1 MIVIKKRIGIPR
13 SLLYYKYFPLW
24 KTFLE
29 ELGVEI
35 VLSDRTN
42 SKIIDIGG
50 RYAIDEICIP
60 LKLYYGHV
68 LNLLEKNIDYLFVP
82 RYVSTTIGTY
92 FCPKFLGLPDMVRG
106 TIDNLPPIIEFEVN
120 MQKRPMYLSAYK
132 LGKVLHK
139 STWQIKKA
147 YEKAIKD
154 YKYFR
159 QLMVDGLSFKKALNV
174 LNSKNRNFKPKKKII
189 DYVAKIAII
198 GHGYN
203 VHDSFI
209 NMNLINKLNKMKVNV
224 VTLEN
229 LPLEIFKNQTVITNT
244 LENYWGNEEEIL
256 SAVNY
261 LFETKDID
269 GIIFICSFCCGPDS
283 LIDEI
288 MARDAKKLKIPYIGL
303 VLDEHSGQA
312 GVITR
317 VEAFVDMIV
326 RKKNNIRIIYKKP
339 TMPIGIINKSEKEVG
354 AEF

>member
-159 QLMVDGLSFKKALNV
+159 QLMVDGLSFKKALI
-174 LNSKNRNFKPKKKII
+174 LNYIVASAIFLGTVAGEFIKIDPLI
-189 DYVAKIAII
+189 LI
-198 GHGYN
+198 
-203 VHDSFI
+203 SFMLGNYLYI
-209 NMNLINKLNKMKVNV
+209 SLVDLYPQILNKRIK
-224 VTLEN
+224 
-229 LPLEIFKNQTVITNT
+229 
-244 LENYWGNEEEIL
+244 EIL
-256 SAVNY
+256 PFFLGLAIH
-261 LFETKDID
+261 L
-269 GIIFICSFCCGPDS
+269 II
-283 LIDEI
+283 
-288 MARDAKKLKIPYIGL
+288 
-303 VLDEHSGQA
+303 
-312 GVITR
+312 
-317 VEAFVDMIV
+317 
-326 RKKNNIRIIYKKP
+326 
-339 TMPIGIINKSEKEVG
+339 
-354 AEF
+354 